1 MDELASK
8 EKNLK
13 DLSTTTI
20 NIINKIAIPLTEKS
34 PVVTES
40 LYMYFSS

>member
-20 NIINKIAIPLTEKS
+20 NIINKIAIPLSRKEPS
-34 PVVTES
+34 GNRIIVHV
-40 LYMYFSS
+40 FQ